1 METGGNTPPCVVSP
15 RCPAPGGTLSHDT
28 CPRCW
33 KGWSEVGLQRRREGD
48 RGWMGMKAG
57 ERTSGGD
64 PGVVGVR
71 NCHRGER
78 EGEPAK

>member
-1 METGGNTPPCVVSP
+1 MCGFSQMSSAWRDARARHLPQM
-15 RCPAPGGTLSHDT
+15 L
-28 CPRCW
+28 
-33 KGWSEVGLQRRREGD
+33 GWMVRGWVAEMREGD

-71 NCHRGER
+71 NCRRGER